1 MYDTIRKYCDWRFIN
16 RRPDRSPQC
25 SNYNTYNKYATNDDY
40 SIDNYYPAEY
50 TDSYFVTS

>member
-16 RRPDRSPQC
+16 RRPDRSQQC
-25 SNYNTYNKYATNDDY
+25 SNYNTFNKYATNDNY